1 MPHHIRFGCRDS
13 QTSSR
18 THRHTFSA
26 KEQHTSSSLLG
37 RHYSDVFP
45 QYAYR
50 KVDEISTPPTREK
63 ETICTASPEAAAKHL
78 LETVAQ
84 HRLSVN
90 GEPSRVHIE
99 RYQLPNGHKCCIA
112 LFAYS
117 VDGHEGELTI
127 HSNSHHEHEKTL
139 LEALEGSAML
149 LKQAEEQF
157 SQDLNVESENKLV
170 EALETTIKDLI
181 HVEEEHAG
189 ELAITNKSPTDCE
202 RTLIEESETSTS
214 RREFT
219 TERLHY
225 KAYIEHTIKVQ
236 NPGGDLYIPTTIA
249 SRLSFHWEVSI
260 TKQELLK
267 PRQLGWLVI

>member
-1 MPHHIRFGCRDS
+1 MPHHTHFGCRDS

-26 KEQHTSSSLLG
+26 KEQHTSSNLLA

-45 QYAYR
+45 QYVYR
-50 KVDEISTPPTREK
+50 KADETSTPPTREK
-63 ETICTASPEAAAKHL
+63 EAICTASPEAAAKHL

-84 HRLSVN
+84 RRLSVN
-90 GEPSRVHIE
+90 SEPSRVHIE
-99 RYQLPNGHKCCIA
+99 RFQFPNGHKCCVA
-112 LFAYS
+112 LLAHS

-149 LKQAEEQF
+149 LKQVEGQF
-157 SQDLNVESENKLV
+157 PKELSVENEKKLV
-170 EALETTIKDLI
+170 ETLETKIGDLV
-181 HVEEEHAG
+181 HTEEEYAG
-189 ELAITNKSPTDCE
+189 ELAITNKSPTDSE
-202 RTLIEESETSTS
+202 RALIEESKTSTS
-214 RREFT
+214 PREFT

-236 NPGGDLYIPTTIA
+236 NRGGDLYIPTTIA

-260 TKQELLK
+260 TEQDLPK